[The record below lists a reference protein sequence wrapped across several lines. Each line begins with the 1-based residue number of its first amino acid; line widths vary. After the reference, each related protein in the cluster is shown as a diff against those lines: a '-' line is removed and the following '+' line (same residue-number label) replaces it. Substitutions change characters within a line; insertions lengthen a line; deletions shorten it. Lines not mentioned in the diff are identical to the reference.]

1 VLWLLSLDIFMTT
14 PARSANVA
22 HADKPANSPPSSS
35 RAELTPSERLQ
46 RLVPEQIGAWKRHSL
61 GGALPGRAA
70 LAEPAD
76 VVDAEFRNG
85 NRRATLSVSD
95 AGAGAAKP
103 YQGAPTRTAT
113 DDGPEAIYHEEGA
126 TVLEKVR
133 RIDGRAE
140 VTLLRDDGIVIVAV
154 ATGVTPIQL
163 KRLARGIKARSAMT
177 TGR

>member
-1 VLWLLSLDIFMTT
+1 
-14 PARSANVA
+14 
-22 HADKPANSPPSSS
+22 
-35 RAELTPSERLQ
+35 
-46 RLVPEQIGAWKRHSL
+46 
-61 GGALPGRAA
+61 

-95 AGAGAAKP
+95 AGAGAAK
-103 YQGAPTRTAT
+103 QGAPIRTAT
-113 DDGPEAIYHEEGA
+113 DDGAEATYHEEGA

-154 ATGVTPIQL
+154 ATGITPIQL

-177 TGR
+177 TGS